1 MARVVRSLDKNG
13 TLTYKTET
21 TLLDE
26 ITPDSNLVAAE
37 TIKFPTNLKKIGNYL
52 QINIYDYVFNFSLRA
67 ARGNKKQTLLLP
79 LPNSLATDYSQ
90 NYTPQSIGIAGASAA
105 EGAGKAIT
113 AALGAGK
120 MSTENFLESLKSE
133 AETAVKNTGIEGIG
147 AFALDIGRSDL
158 LPLLGEALNFTGL
171 PGVGA
176 AIGAAGQN
184 VVTAGLAEVGMARN
198 PHMAVLYE
206 SPNFRVFNFTFD
218 LKPKTEEDSVA
229 LFNIIYNLKYYS
241 APEYSEKRHFFKY
254 PQQFGLKV
262 RHDSFL
268 FRYNLCALNNVQ
280 VEYHGEGT
288 PLYYNFIK
296 NKGNTQD
303 ITGSGGIGVRRKDPV
318 SEKAPAAVTLTLTFT
333 ELRVLTKTE
342 ISQGS

>member
-1 MARVVRSLDKNG
+1 MARVVRSIGQDG
-13 TLTYKTET
+13 TVKYDTKT
-21 TLLDE
+21 TLLDQ
-26 ITPDSNLVAAE
+26 ISQDNNLIAADV
-37 TIKFPTNLKKIGNYL
+37 IKFPTDLQNIDNYL

-90 NYTPQSIGIAGASAA
+90 TYRTEGLGIAGAGAA
-105 EGAGKAIT
+105 EGAGRAIT
-113 AALGAGK
+113 AALSSGNS
-120 MSTENFLESLKSE
+120 STETFINSLKKE
-133 AETAVKNTGIEGIG
+133 AEIIADNVGIEGIS
-147 AFALDIGRSDL
+147 AFALDIGRSDV
-158 LPLLGEALNFTGL
+158 LPLLGEAVNITPLTGL
-171 PGVGA
+171 GA

-254 PQQFGLKV
+254 PQQFGLKL
-262 RHDSFL
+262 RNDSFL
-268 FRYNLCALNNVQ
+268 FKYNLCALNNVQ

-288 PLYYNFIK
+288 PLYYNFP
-296 NKGNTQD
+296 KGNTQEALP
-303 ITGSGGIGVRRKDPV
+303 GGGIGVRKKNTR

-342 ISQGS
+342 ISEGS